1 MRSNRRLLAS
11 MSVLAALAAA
21 GLVEAIRLGH
31 AGLSVVLALALVVT
45 VGGFTTLRQ
54 RTVVSLRGDLAV
66 WVARTTAATGE
77 APERL
82 VDRAVS
88 AYRAELD
95 GERTTTDEAIH
106 DG

>member
-11 MSVLAALAAA
+11 MSMLAALATA
-21 GLVEAIRLGH
+21 GFVEAIRLGH
-31 AGLSVVLALALVVT
+31 AGLAALLGLAVLVA
-45 VGGFTTLRQ
+45 VGSIATMRQ
-54 RTVVSLRGDLAV
+54 RTVVSLRADLAT
-66 WVARTTAATGE
+66 WAARTTAATGE
-77 APERL
+77 TPERL

-95 GERTTTDEAIH
+95 GERPTPEAAVR